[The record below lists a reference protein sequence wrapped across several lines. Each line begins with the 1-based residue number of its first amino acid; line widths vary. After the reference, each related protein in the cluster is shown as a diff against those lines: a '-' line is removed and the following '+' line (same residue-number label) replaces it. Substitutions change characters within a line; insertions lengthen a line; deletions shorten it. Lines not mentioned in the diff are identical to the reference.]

1 MSIWMNGKVLMKQHY
16 LIKKNTE
23 ELEYR
28 RFRLDADAGADQM
41 HGKRVCKDFETKHLG
56 EYHDLYLKSH
66 AITFG

>member
-28 RFRLDADAGADQM
+28 RFRLDADPGAD
-41 HGKRVCKDFETKHLG
+41 
-56 EYHDLYLKSH
+56 
-66 AITFG
+66 